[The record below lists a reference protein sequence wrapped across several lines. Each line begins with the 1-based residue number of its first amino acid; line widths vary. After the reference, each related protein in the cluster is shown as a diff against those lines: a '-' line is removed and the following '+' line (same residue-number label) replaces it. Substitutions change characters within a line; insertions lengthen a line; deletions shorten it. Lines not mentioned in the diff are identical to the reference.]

1 MYYKSNIPV
10 ENSPEFLASEKFISF
25 TSTALSEGVTA
36 DENGDKYVKAGT
48 LIAESGNA
56 VKITRSGSSGSYTY
70 ALSEDP
76 VGITMSTVN
85 ARYGDQPVGVLVE
98 GYVIPE
104 RLQGSYIV
112 EALEQIKTAL
122 PEVKFR

>member
-1 MYYKSNIPV
+1 MYYKNIPAQS
-10 ENSPEFLASEKFISF
+10 SPEFLASEKFVSF
-25 TSTALSEGVTA
+25 TATAVSEGVTA

-48 LIAESGNA
+48 LIGASGKA

-70 ALSEDP
+70 TLSEDP
-76 VGITMSTVN
+76 AGITMSTVN
-85 ARYGDQPVGVLVE
+85 VRYGDQPVGVLVE

-104 RLQGSYIV
+104 RLQGDYIV
-112 EALEQIKTAL
+112 EAAEQIKAKL